1 MIYVFKIDNFCEEKF
16 ISVSDSIG
24 TVKLVLGIP
33 ASSEVQGGA
42 PSFPLLSAA
51 IRFATDY
58 LLWTRTFSSV
68 AFVSSSVYLSLL
80 DSRRD
85 TFSLDGLE

>member
-1 MIYVFKIDNFCEEKF
+1 MFLVLLALL
-16 ISVSDSIG
+16 
-24 TVKLVLGIP
+24 KLVLGNT

-42 PSFPLLSAA
+42 PAIPLLSAA
-51 IRFATDY
+51 IKIATDY

-80 DSRRD
+80 YSERD
-85 TFSLDGLE
+85 TLP